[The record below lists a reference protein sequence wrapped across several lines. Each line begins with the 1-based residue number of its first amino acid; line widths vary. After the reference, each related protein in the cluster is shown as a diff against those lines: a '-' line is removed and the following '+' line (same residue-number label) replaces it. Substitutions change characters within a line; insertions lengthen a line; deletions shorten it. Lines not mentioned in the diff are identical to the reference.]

1 MHISKLKKYY
11 FIDDFNSSK
20 LIKLDRDICLIWR
33 SKYIENNEKNIL
45 KTAKFCRKYKRK
57 FFISNDF
64 KLALKLNVNGVYI
77 SAHNRDLRHNN
88 YRLKSNFK
96 IIGSAHNYYEL
107 LIKKM
112 QNVQEIFMSPI
123 FKYKTKP
130 ALGLYKTKVI
140 FDIYDGDK
148 IALGGINKKNIKLLN
163 FNKYS
168 GFAGINYFS

>member
-1 MHISKLKKYY
+1 
-11 FIDDFNSSK
+11 
-20 LIKLDRDICLIWR
+20 
-33 SKYIENNEKNIL
+33 
-45 KTAKFCRKYKRK
+45 
-57 FFISNDF
+57 
-64 KLALKLNVNGVYI
+64 
-77 SAHNRDLRHNN
+77 
-88 YRLKSNFK
+88 
-96 IIGSAHNYYEL
+96 
-107 LIKKM
+107 
-112 QNVQEIFMSPI
+112 MSPI